1 MSISGLTLTI
11 PPGQPQMLDLINKCP
26 KDEEESVPSWCCS
39 CRVFVCEESKR
50 RARDRL
56 RCARFVSV
64 TNGCE
69 IVTDNELP

>member
-1 MSISGLTLTI
+1 MYTLCFYFLFKFLLVVGVSTVVRYHALSRI
-11 PPGQPQMLDLINKCP
+11 ITYFT
-26 KDEEESVPSWCCS
+26 S
-39 CRVFVCEESKR
+39 
-50 RARDRL
+50 